1 MPIFNIAGKFLKD
14 NWGKLDQAAGG
25 LLPGGGVPIQPQILN
40 RLDPNVNLAYRYMT
54 GMGGKDLELPDDF
67 KKGAVDL
74 AISSGPMNFTG
85 NTIEEAQRN
94 KRLGIGT
101 PVNLNSGEI
110 LPGETRA
117 VNSYRAAG
125 MLAPYID
132 TLGGPFGGIRPLDRE
147 REAAPYR
154 YSLGRYNVTGNP
166 DSYTVT
172 DTYDLANEFENPE
185 LLTPGRKPL
194 KALGATVMGL
204 GDPSS
209 LVRAFLYARDQPPKP
224 IPLEFTVPR
233 Y

>member
-1 MPIFNIAGKFLKD
+1 MPLFNLAGKFQDLYKKAD
-14 NWGKLDQAAGG
+14 EAVGG
-25 LLPGGGVPIQPQILN
+25 VLPFGGVPIKSEILN

-54 GMGGKDLELPDDF
+54 GMGSEGLELPEDF
-67 KKGAVDL
+67 KRGAVDL
-74 AISSGPMNFTG
+74 AISPGPMRYSG
-85 NTIEEAQRN
+85 RTIEEAQRN

-101 PVNLNSGEI
+101 PTNPNSGEI

-132 TLGGPFGGIRPLDRE
+132 TLGGPFGGARPLDQE

-172 DTYDLANEFENPE
+172 DTYDMANEFENTE

-224 IPLEFTVPR
+224 IPLEFTIPR

>member
-1 MPIFNIAGKFLKD
+1 MPLLNLAGKYKD
-14 NWGKLDQAAGG
+14 LYRQADQAVGG
-25 LLPGGGVPIQPQILN
+25 LLPGGGVPIQSEILN
-40 RLDPNVNLAYRYMT
+40 QLNPNVNLAYRYMT
-54 GMGGKDLELPDDF
+54 GMGVKDLELPDDF

-74 AISSGPMNFTG
+74 AISPGPMQFTG
-85 NTIEEAQRN
+85 NTLEEAQRN

-132 TLGGPFGGIRPLDRE
+132 TVGGPFGGARPLDRE

-172 DTYDLANEFENPE
+172 DTYDFINEFENPE
-185 LLTPGRKPL
+185 LSTPGRKPL
-194 KALGATVMGL
+194 KALGATAMGFM
-204 GDPSS
+204 DPSS
-209 LVRAFLYARDQPPKP
+209 FIRAYLYARDEVPE
-224 IPLEFTVPR
+224 PLKIDFTVPR